1 MAQQQVQPAAA
12 QPAELAASG
21 ELTHAAQGNEVPE
34 AGQVPTGRDAPSQP
48 LQQANTS
55 AAAAAAAPDTDGG
68 DETGTLL
75 VSCSCCAL

>member
-1 MAQQQVQPAAA
+1 VAADQA
-12 QPAELAASG
+12 GGRS
-21 ELTHAAQGNEVPE
+21 NEVPE
-34 AGQVPTGRDAPSQP
+34 AGQVPPLS

-75 VSCSCCAL
+75 RALMYSAHLSRQ